1 MNQTPNTTAGD
12 MKQNNQPTYQENGN
26 PSALEDR
33 EFIKTCYRHF
43 NALAMTYKKQ
53 LDKLDERDK

>member
-1 MNQTPNTTAGD
+1 MNQHPNTTAGD
-12 MKQNNQPTYQENGN
+12 TRQSNPPAYQERGN
-26 PSALEDR
+26 ESALEDR

-53 LDKLDERDK
+53 LDKLDDKDK